1 MVMNGITNASQLRS
15 KLPDI
20 LGGLKSDK
28 SGLSSWKWDH
38 SWQLDSIRTTA
49 FAVQFNMKRS
59 SEESVKIDL
68 LPTFGIEDSYGT
80 FIT

>member
-1 MVMNGITNASQLRS
+1 MVTNGISNASQLRS

-20 LGGLKSDK
+20 LGGLESDK

-38 SWQLDSIRTTA
+38 SWQLDSIKTTD
-49 FAVQFNMKRS
+49 FSVQFNMRRS
-59 SEESVKIDL
+59 SEESVKVDL
-68 LPTFGIEDSYGT
+68 LPTFGIEDSHGT